1 MLRDAI
7 LGINNS
13 AVRTIVAVWEDR
25 LEGMRK
31 LIGKET
37 TRATCQKYSCCAQ
50 PHPEVSEVA
59 VQGQ

>member
-13 AVRTIVAVWEDR
+13 AVRTIVAVWEDQP
-25 LEGMRK
+25 EGMRK

-37 TRATCQKYSCCAQ
+37 TRGPPVKSTILL
-50 PHPEVSEVA
+50 
-59 VQGQ
+59 